1 MEMIRMKSFTVL
13 TALHR
18 AAALVLTAA
27 MVPAAWAQDASS
39 APPSAPSA
47 QTATPTPT
55 PTQRAVPNSSQPYD
69 VQEYAKPTSH
79 FPNPI
84 GPYTPRHVAAPNL
97 ANTSRIDQF
106 MHDGKLYISM
116 NDAVALALENNLDL
130 AIARYNLN
138 ISDTDVWRA
147 KAGASTLGVN
157 NGVVQNTP
165 GGGVGG
171 LGTQVGSGQGGTSV
185 AAGGAGAGS
194 GGLVVSTLG
203 SGPVITSFDPILT
216 GTLQIDHNTLLS
228 SSIFSPPS
236 PLNTTTGNFAYNQG
250 FAWGTNLSVGFNNN
264 RQTFG
269 NAPFTTLSPELNS
282 SFNFKLTQ
290 HLLQG
295 FGFAANT
302 RYIQIAKNDRE
313 ISDVAF
319 RLQIT
324 TTVDQIENMYWDL
337 VYAYENVR
345 VQREQLAFAQK
356 TLSDSKKQVEIGT
369 LAPIEVVRAQSTVAS
384 DQQTLTLALTNLE
397 LEQLLM
403 KNALSRTLVD
413 PTLADAEVIPTST
426 MELPAQEAVVPI
438 QDLVNDALSHRPEL
452 AEQRINL
459 ANTEISNKAIRS
471 ALLPTVDVFAY
482 YGGNGQGGS
491 QNSSNL
497 CVNQNHPETGFCA
510 GPNPLAPPGTPLIPI
525 APTTGFG
532 GTLNQLVNSTGP
544 DKGVGIAINIPLRN
558 RAAQATQ
565 VRSEFEYRQ
574 AQLRIQQIENQVRIE
589 VRNAQFG
596 VQQNRASVASAQAAV
611 DLARQSLDAEQK
623 KYALGASTSTLVLQN
638 QAAMTQA
645 EVTLVS
651 AKALYEK
658 AEVELDRAIGLLLD
672 HAGIL
677 ISDAGRGQVTQTPN
691 VQHVAPRPADQEPA
705 ANPQTQ
711 PQQ

>member
-1 MEMIRMKSFTVL
+1 MEMMRMKSFTVL
-13 TALHR
+13 TALQR
-18 AAALVLTAA
+18 IAALVLTAA
-27 MVPAAWAQDASS
+27 MVPAGWAQDASS
-39 APPSAPSA
+39 APSAPSA
-47 QTATPTPT
+47 QK
-55 PTQRAVPNSSQPYD
+55 AVPSSSQPFD
-69 VQEYAKPTSH
+69 AQEYAKPLSY

-84 GPYTPRHVAAPNL
+84 APYTPRRVAPPNL
-97 ANTSRIDQF
+97 ANTPRIDQL

-116 NDAVALALENNLDL
+116 NDAVALALENNLDI

-138 ISDTDVWRA
+138 IADTDVWRA
-147 KAGASTLGVN
+147 KAGSSTLGVN

-194 GGLVVSTLG
+194 GGLVISTLG
-203 SGPVITSFDPILT
+203 NGPLITSFDPVIT
-216 GTLQIDHNTLLS
+216 GTLQFDRQEVDCS
-228 SSIFSPPS
+228 SPFCGSSQ
-236 PLNTTTGNFAYNQG
+236 NTTTGNFAYTQG
-250 FAWGTNLSVGFNNN
+250 FQWGTNVLVAFNNN
-264 RQTFG
+264 RISSNNSFNLLTP
-269 NAPFTTLSPELNS
+269 ALNS
-282 SFNFKLTQ
+282 NFQFKLTQ

-295 FGFAANT
+295 FGFAPNV
-302 RYIQIAKNDRE
+302 RFIQIAKNNRE

-324 TTVDQIENMYWDL
+324 STVDQIENMYWDL

-345 VQREQLAFAQK
+345 VQKEQLTFAQK
-356 TLSDSKKQVEIGT
+356 TFSDTQKQVEIGT

-384 DQQTLTLALTNLE
+384 DQQTLTVALTNLE
-397 LEQLLM
+397 LQQLLM

-426 MELPAQEAVVPI
+426 MELPAQEPVVPI

-459 ANTEISNKAIRS
+459 ANTDISNKAIRS
-471 ALLPTVDVFAY
+471 ALLPTVDLFAY
-482 YGGNGQGGS
+482 YGGYGLGGVENPNYICGPTQFS
-491 QNSSNL
+491 GDPL
-497 CVNQNHPETGFCA
+497 CGGVA
-510 GPNPLAPPGTPLIPI
+510 
-525 APTTGFG
+525 TTVSPVGYG
-532 GTLNQLVNSTGP
+532 STLNQLVNSTAP
-544 DKGVGIAINIPLRN
+544 DKGVGITINIPIRN

-574 AQLRIQQIENQVRIE
+574 SQLRIQQIENQVRIE
-589 VRNAQFG
+589 VRSAQFG
-596 VQQNRASVASAQAAV
+596 VQQNRASVNSAQAAV

-651 AKALYEK
+651 AKAAYEK

-677 ISDAGRGQVTQTPN
+677 ISEAERGQVTQMPNIPRVHARPDVQDQSAPAPTPPS
-691 VQHVAPRPADQEPA
+691 Q
-705 ANPQTQ
+705 
-711 PQQ
+711 